1 MCAAAI
7 SPTNKNN
14 TKMLKKGLLLLVLI
28 GSLAAA
34 GLFYLLGLQAVV
46 PSNWDKNTSITIPR
60 GASYEQVM
68 DTLAAKGIVLHRPSF
83 DLLAGRM
90 AYKKEVMRSGRFQL
104 QPGSSAIRLI
114 RLLRNGRQAAVKV
127 ILTTERE
134 PMNVAAKVARFLEAD
149 SLAFQQLFS
158 DNRYLDSIGYYPET
172 LQTLF
177 IPNTYEMYWNASPRD
192 FVARMIK
199 EHQRFWEANDR
210 LGKAKALGLTPTEV
224 YTLASIVEKESLQ
237 NIERPRIAGVYLNRL
252 RIGMPLQADPTVV
265 FAIREFGLGRVLKR
279 HLEYDSPYNTYKYP
293 GLPPGPI
300 AMSSPGSIDA
310 VLNPEKHPYLYFCA
324 VGDNSGL
331 HNFAETLSG
340 HGRNIAVYVQNLQ
353 ERGIR

>member
-1 MCAAAI
+1 MI
-7 SPTNKNN
+7 
-14 TKMLKKGLLLLVLI
+14 KKGLLLLVFI
-28 GSLAAA
+28 GALVAA
-34 GLFYLLGLQAVV
+34 GLYYSLGIQPVV
-46 PSNWDKNTSITIPR
+46 PHNWDKNTPIIIPN
-60 GASYEQVM
+60 GANYEQVL
-68 DTLAAKGIVLHRPSF
+68 DTLATKGIVVPRPSF
-83 DLLAGRM
+83 DLLASRM
-90 AYKKEVMRSGRFQL
+90 AYKKTVMRAGRFQL
-104 QPGSSAIRLI
+104 QPGSSAISLI
-114 RLLRNGRQAAVKV
+114 RQLRNGRQATVKV

-158 DNRYLDSIGYYPET
+158 NHQYLDSIGYTPQT

-199 EHQRFWEANDR
+199 EHRRFWEAKNR
-210 LGKAKALGLTPTEV
+210 LAKANTLGLSPEEV

-237 NIERPRIAGVYLNRL
+237 SSERPRIAGVYLNRL

-265 FAIREFGLGRVLKR
+265 FAIREFGLGRVLNR

-310 VLNPEKHPYLYFCA
+310 VLEPEKHNYLYFCA
-324 VGDNSGL
+324 VGDESGL
-331 HNFAETLSG
+331 HNFAETLPG
-340 HGRNIAVYVQNLQ
+340 HSRNIAVYVANLKA
-353 ERGIR
+353 RGIR